1 MYLKMRK
8 LFVNI
13 TRGIVIL
20 LSKLPLGFH
29 YFMGRILSWLL
40 KDVMRYR
47 YGTVMINL
55 ARSFPEKKYRELE
68 KTASDFYRHLG
79 EIFAEAIWF
88 GGSNYR
94 RLYESG
100 IVTVTNPDVFNEL
113 FADAPSMTVL
123 YSHCGNWELLGG
135 FLGYRTATGEKV
147 DLVEEQITVVYK
159 QLTSKF
165 SDEFFKRNRA
175 AALEKVGTSCEI
187 ESSNILRY
195 AIKHRKDHKIYI
207 YIADQAPYKG
217 TGKHPVGEFLHQPT
231 NAMTGS
237 VGLANKLG
245 HSVVYLKM
253 KNVAR
258 GKYEMTFVPICRNA
272 SEHAPEDL
280 IRQYYDILEQEIN
293 ETPHNWLWSHK
304 RWK

>member
-68 KTASDFYRHLG
+68 KIASDFYRHLG
-79 EIFAEAIWF
+79 EIFVEAIWF
-88 GGSNYR
+88 GGCNYK
-94 RLYESG
+94 RLYKSG
-100 IVTVTNPDVFNEL
+100 LVTVTNPEVLNEL
-113 FADAPSMTVL
+113 FAAAPSMTVL

-135 FLGYRTATGEKV
+135 FLGYRTQTGEKV
-147 DLVEEQITVVYK
+147 DLEEEQITVVYK

-195 AIKHRKDHKIYI
+195 AIKHRKDKKIYI

-231 NAMTGS
+231 NAMLGS

-253 KNVAR
+253 KRVAR
-258 GKYEMTFVPICRNA
+258 GNYEMTFVPVCENA

-280 IRQYYDILEQEIN
+280 IRRYYDLLEMEIN